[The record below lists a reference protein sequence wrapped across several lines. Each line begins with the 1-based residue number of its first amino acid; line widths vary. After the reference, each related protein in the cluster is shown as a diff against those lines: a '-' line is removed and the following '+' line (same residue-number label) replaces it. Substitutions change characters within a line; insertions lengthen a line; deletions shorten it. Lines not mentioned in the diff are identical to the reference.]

1 MTPFGLIVAA
11 LIIGHN
17 VRKGLERVA
26 DAIASHRTG
35 NRKHQPPA

>member
-1 MTPFGLIVAA
+1 MIGVSLIVAA
-11 LIIGHN
+11 LIIGHDI
-17 VRKGLERVA
+17 RKGLERVA

>member
-1 MTPFGLIVAA
+1 MSTIGLIVAA

-17 VRKGLERVA
+17 IRKGLERVA
-26 DAIASHRTG
+26 DAIASHRTR